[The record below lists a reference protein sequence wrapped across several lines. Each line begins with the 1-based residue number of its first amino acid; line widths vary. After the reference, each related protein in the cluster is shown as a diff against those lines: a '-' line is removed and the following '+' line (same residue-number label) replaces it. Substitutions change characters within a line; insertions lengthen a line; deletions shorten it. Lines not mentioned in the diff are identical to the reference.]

1 MSGAWG
7 LGPRRGRGRAMA
19 SIEGPTARR
28 ESRTARRLDTSRM
41 FQQALQVNPPP
52 PAGPARLTEPL
63 VWHDQLPNELM
74 PLVDQSLVTES
85 FECWLGWWYWHL
97 DYYSEAGCKIRYVA
111 DIQYCWNPGGM
122 VPTMPW
128 LHEETTIKVKAA
140 RNRGACRSVLM
151 LVENGNPRQNWAENV
166 LWRLEIVGCYL
177 LGHVQDP
184 ADEPCG

>member
-1 MSGAWG
+1 MKVRTSKPVGCESVRGACDRKAVEVRAMQTGRRSVPPHLQVVWFVLLVGPVPPQLLAQSELNAGACSDAGAAAIKVEERWQQKTRTAGEARVSGAWG
-7 LGPRRGRGRAMA
+7 LGRGRGRGRAMA

-85 FECWLGWWYWHL
+85 FE
-97 DYYSEAGCKIRYVA
+97 V
-111 DIQYCWNPGGM
+111 
-122 VPTMPW
+122 
-128 LHEETTIKVKAA
+128 
-140 RNRGACRSVLM
+140 
-151 LVENGNPRQNWAENV
+151 
-166 LWRLEIVGCYL
+166 
-177 LGHVQDP
+177 
-184 ADEPCG
+184 